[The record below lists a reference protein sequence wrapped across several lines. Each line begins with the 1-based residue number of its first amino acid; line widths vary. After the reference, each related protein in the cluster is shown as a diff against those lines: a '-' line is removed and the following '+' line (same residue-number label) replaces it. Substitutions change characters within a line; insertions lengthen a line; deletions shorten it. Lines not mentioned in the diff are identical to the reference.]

1 TDLIRRRWLDNH
13 FYGLTYSLLYRP
25 SAALNFT
32 FGGAY
37 NQYKGD
43 HYGEVIWARFASDS
57 EINQSYYVNEST
69 KNDFNF
75 FAKAD
80 YRIAKWLF
88 NVDVQYRNIHY
99 YGKGDDDKIK
109 DLDFQD
115 KLNFINPKLGITY
128 FINATQN
135 LYLSYALA
143 SKEPTRNDYVENPR
157 NEFPKPESMQNI
169 EAGYRINT
177 EEYSF
182 AANVYGM
189 FYNNQLIPTGAI
201 NDVGSALRINVKD
214 SYRAGIELDGSWKI
228 NDHFNWGL
236 NAALSQNKIKNF
248 TEEIPEYD
256 QDWSYL
262 GTVKITHAST
272 TIAKSPSTILGNTF
286 TYKPTQQ
293 LSMSLMSKYISRIY
307 LDNSSDTNRSIDPS
321 FVHNFQA
328 IYSFSLWGI
337 KNMELNLLVNNL
349 LNAKYATSGY
359 TWSQKFEK
367 EQQSKYYNFYYP
379 QAETNAML
387 GLNIRF

>member
-1 TDLIRRRWLDNH
+1 
-13 FYGLTYSLLYRP
+13 
-25 SAALNFT
+25 
-32 FGGAY
+32 
-37 NQYKGD
+37 
-43 HYGEVIWARFASDS
+43 
-57 EINQSYYVNEST
+57 
-69 KNDFNF
+69 
-75 FAKAD
+75 
-80 YRIAKWLF
+80 
-88 NVDVQYRNIHY
+88 
-99 YGKGDDDKIK
+99 
-109 DLDFQD
+109 FQD

-177 EEYSF
+177 EKYSL

-201 NDVGSALRINVKD
+201 NDVGSALRINAKD

-262 GTVKITHAST
+262 GTLKIEHAS
-272 TIAKSPSTILGNTF
+272 
-286 TYKPTQQ
+286 
-293 LSMSLMSKYISRIY
+293 
-307 LDNSSDTNRSIDPS
+307 
-321 FVHNFQA
+321 
-328 IYSFSLWGI
+328 
-337 KNMELNLLVNNL
+337 
-349 LNAKYATSGY
+349 
-359 TWSQKFEK
+359 
-367 EQQSKYYNFYYP
+367 
-379 QAETNAML
+379 
-387 GLNIRF
+387 